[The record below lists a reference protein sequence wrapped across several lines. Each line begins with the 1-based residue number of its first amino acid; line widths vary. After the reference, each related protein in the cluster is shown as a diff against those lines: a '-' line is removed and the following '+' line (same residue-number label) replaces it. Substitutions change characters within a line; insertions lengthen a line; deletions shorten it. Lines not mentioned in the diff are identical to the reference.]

1 MQHRNRFSILTV
13 VALLAASNAF
23 AAEPP
28 SPEGKPDAK
37 GPPAAKKEQ
46 PEFPK
51 FEEAMKDFTQVPVI
65 EPDDKTQ
72 PLFTLWHNK
81 KTDSLRAQIP
91 GGLIGQQFMVASS
104 MSGGPTATGF
114 QLDDFLAY
122 FEKMNKQLVLMRV
135 DPRYVEGSSPVT
147 DVIKRS
153 YGGNDILKTIPII
166 TMQGGD
172 AIIDLDG
179 LFKADFSGI
188 GRMGG
193 GGINPGLSKWSE
205 FKVFPNN
212 IELSV
217 DLAFMRGSSGRR
229 MAFHYSLSRI
239 PKDDGFKPRV
249 ADDRLGYFMTV
260 RKDWNKKQSAKT
272 LFDRY
277 INRWNLQKS
286 DESAELSPV
295 KVPITWYIEKTVPIK
310 YRRYV
315 KEGILEWNKAFEKCG
330 FLDAIVVNQQE
341 NDRERF
347 GNFDPED
354 SRYNFFRWIVTG
366 RGFAMGPSRANPLTG
381 QIFDADIVFDDAMA
395 RHYVS
400 DYERLSGGE
409 ESWEPY
415 NPILEDFFKRNPRW
429 AHRTPWE
436 NLLPNLKLQE
446 DPDAELRLNLMKYMA
461 ERGRPMCECS
471 AGMARQI
478 DFANVA
484 MESKGLGR
492 NNEEFIGQIIKEVV
506 MHEVGH
512 CLGLRHNFK
521 ASTWLSMDEIAKQN
535 KAGEPNVGSVMD
547 YNPPVVSVRGSEQG
561 SFTTRSIGP
570 YDYWVIE
577 YGYRPVGKPYKNEEE
592 MLKAIAS
599 RSAEPGLAYS
609 TDEDTMSIIS
619 PDPLSNRF
627 DMGKDCIDYARHQIK
642 LTDNLLEDIDTWAVQ
657 DGESYNQLR
666 RAFTRVFGEKARA
679 SSFVARFV
687 GGQYVNRGH
696 KGDKDAVSPLTNV
709 EAAKQREAVA
719 FVAENIFAEGAW
731 KVKPELLAKL
741 GPGHQQ
747 HWDSEEF
754 NLRKE
759 FNIHDVVN
767 GAQYQ
772 CLFNLMN
779 PFAIGRIHDNEVKFT
794 EDEEAYT
801 LAEHIRTVT
810 DSIWSELDQSERKGT
825 DRKPYINSFRRNL
838 QRDQLSMLLDLVLSD
853 PGGIV
858 PADANA
864 IARLTVS
871 KLSDKVGKLLK
882 TGDLDTASEAHLID
896 VKKRIDKA
904 LEAQYMVGGGGGGM
918 GGVFFFRPTPSGAEA
933 QETITIL
940 PRE

>member
-1 MQHRNRFSILTV
+1 MQHRHRFAMWTFVAILATGPLS
-13 VALLAASNAF
+13 AW

-28 SPEGKPDAK
+28 APEGKPEAK
-37 GPPAAKKEQ
+37 GPPAAKPEQ
-46 PEFPK
+46 PEYPK

-65 EPDDKTQ
+65 EPDDKDQ

-81 KTDSLRAQIP
+81 KTDALRAQIP
-91 GGLIGQQFMVASS
+91 AGLIGQQFMLASS

-179 LFKADFSGI
+179 IFKNDFSEI
-188 GRMGG
+188 GSLGG
-193 GGINPGLSKWSE
+193 GSINPGLSKWAE
-205 FKVFPNN
+205 FKVFPRNV
-212 IELSV
+212 ELSV
-217 DLAFMRGSSGRR
+217 DLAFMRRGAGRR
-229 MAFHYSLSRI
+229 MQFHYSLSRI
-239 PKDDGFKPRV
+239 PKGDGFKPRA
-249 ADDRLGYFMTV
+249 ADDRIGYFMTV
-260 RKDWNKKQSAKT
+260 RKDWNKSPSSKT

-295 KVPITWYIEKTVPIK
+295 KEPITWYIEKTVPIK

-330 FLDAIVVNQQE
+330 FLDAVVVNQQE
-341 NDRERF
+341 NDRDRF
-347 GNFDPED
+347 GNLDPED

-366 RGFAMGPSRANPLTG
+366 RGFAMGPSRAHPLTG

-400 DYERLSGGE
+400 DYERLTGGE
-409 ESWEPY
+409 ESWDGY
-415 NPILEDFFKRNPRW
+415 NPLLEQFFRNNPRW

-436 NLLPNLKLQE
+436 NLLPNIRLQD
-446 DPDAELRLNLMKYMA
+446 DPDAELRLNLMKHMSQ
-461 ERGRPMCECS
+461 RGKPMCECS

-521 ASTWLSMDEIAKQN
+521 ASTWLSMEEIAKQN
-535 KAGEPNVGSVMD
+535 QAGEANVGSVMD
-547 YNPPVVSVRGSEQG
+547 YNPPIISPRGVEQG

-570 YDYWVIE
+570 YDYWAIE
-577 YGYRPVGKPYKNEEE
+577 YGYRPVGKPHKSEEE

-599 RSAEPGLAYS
+599 RSAEPGLAYA
-609 TDEDTMSIIS
+609 TDEDVMSILS
-619 PDPLSNRF
+619 PDPLANRF
-627 DMGKDCIDYARHQIK
+627 DMGKDCIDYAKHQIK
-642 LTDNLLEDIDTWAVQ
+642 LTENLLEDIDKWAVK
-657 DGESYNQLR
+657 DGESYNRLR
-666 RAFTRVFGEKARA
+666 RAFNRIFSEKARA
-679 SSFVARFV
+679 SAFVARFV
-687 GGQYVNRGH
+687 GGQYVYRGH
-696 KGDKDAVSPLTNV
+696 KGDKDGASPLTNV
-709 EAAKQREAVA
+709 EAAKQREAVK
-719 FVAENIFAEGAW
+719 FIAENIFAEGAW

-754 NLRKE
+754 DLRKE

-767 GAQYQ
+767 RAQYQ

-779 PFAIGRIHDNEVKFT
+779 PFTIGRVHDNEIKFT
-794 EDEEAYT
+794 TDEEAYT
-801 LAEHIRTVT
+801 LSEHIRSVT
-810 DSIWSELDQSERKGT
+810 DSIWGELDQSERKGT

-838 QRDQLSMLLDLVLSD
+838 QRDHLGMLLDLVLSD

-864 IARLTVS
+864 IARLTVA
-871 KLSDKVGKLLK
+871 KLSDKVGKLIK
-882 TGDLDTASEAHLID
+882 SGDLDTASEAHLVD

-904 LEAQYMVGGGGGGM
+904 LEAQYMVGGGGSGG
-918 GGVFFFRPTPSGAEA
+918 GGLLFFRPTPEN

-940 PRE
+940 PQQ

>member
-1 MQHRNRFSILTV
+1 MQHRHRIAMWTL
-13 VALLAASNAF
+13 VALLAAGPMNAW
-23 AAEPP
+23 AAEPGA
-28 SPEGKPDAK
+28 PEGKPEPK
-37 GPPAAKKEQ
+37 GPPAAKPEQ
-46 PEFPK
+46 PEYPK
-51 FEEAMKDFTQVPVI
+51 FEEAMKDFTQVQVI
-65 EPDDKTQ
+65 EPDDKDQ

-81 KTDSLRAQIP
+81 KTDALRAQIP
-91 GGLIGQQFMVASS
+91 AGLIGQQFMIASS

-172 AIIDLDG
+172 AIIDLDSV
-179 LFKADFSGI
+179 FKNDFSEI
-188 GRMGG
+188 GGMGG
-193 GGINPGLSKWSE
+193 GAINPGLSKWAE
-205 FKVFPNN
+205 FKVFPKNV
-212 IELSV
+212 ELSV
-217 DLAFMRGSSGRR
+217 DLAFMRRGAGRR
-229 MAFHYSLSRI
+229 MQFHYSLSRI
-239 PKDDGFKPRV
+239 PKGDGFKPRA
-249 ADDRLGYFMTV
+249 ADDRVGYFMTV
-260 RKDWNKKQSAKT
+260 RKDWNKSPASKT

-286 DESAELSPV
+286 DDSAELSPV
-295 KVPITWYIEKTVPIK
+295 KEPITWYIEKTVPIK

-330 FLDAIVVNQQE
+330 FLDAVVVNQQE
-341 NDRERF
+341 NDRDRF
-347 GNFDPED
+347 GNLDPED

-366 RGFAMGPSRANPLTG
+366 RGFAMGPSRAHPLTG

-400 DYERLSGGE
+400 DYERLTGGE
-409 ESWEPY
+409 DSWDGY
-415 NPILEDFFKRNPRW
+415 NPLLENFFKSHPQW

-446 DPDAELRLNLMKYMA
+446 DPDAELRLNLMKHMSQ
-461 ERGRPMCECS
+461 RGKPMCECS

-521 ASTWLSMDEIAKQN
+521 ASTWLTMDEIAKQN
-535 KAGEPNVGSVMD
+535 QAGEPNVGSVMD
-547 YNPPVVSVRGSEQG
+547 YNPPIISARGSEQG

-570 YDYWVIE
+570 YDYWAIE
-577 YGYRPVGKPYKNEEE
+577 YGYRPVGKPHKSEED
-592 MLKAIAS
+592 MLKAITS
-599 RSAEPGLAYS
+599 RSQEPGLAYA
-609 TDEDTMSIIS
+609 TDEDVMSILS

-627 DMGKDCIDYARHQIK
+627 DMGKDCMDYAKHQIK
-642 LTDNLLEDIDTWAVQ
+642 LTESLLEDIDKWAVK
-657 DGESYNQLR
+657 DGESYNRLR
-666 RAFTRVFGEKARA
+666 RAFTRVFSEKARA
-679 SSFVARFV
+679 SAFVARFV

-696 KGDKDAVSPLTNV
+696 KGDKDAASPLTNV
-709 EAAKQREAVA
+709 EAAKQREAVK

-754 NLRKE
+754 DLRKE
-759 FNIHDVVN
+759 FNIHDVVG

-779 PFAIGRIHDNEVKFT
+779 PFAIGRIHDNEVKFN
-794 EDEEAYT
+794 DGEEAYT
-801 LAEHIRTVT
+801 LSEHIRSVT
-810 DSIWSELDQSERKGT
+810 DSIWGELDQSERKGT

-838 QRDQLSMLLDLVLSD
+838 QRDHLGMLLDLVLSD

-864 IARLTVS
+864 IARLTVA
-871 KLSDKVGKLLK
+871 KLSEKVGKELK
-882 TGDLDTASEAHLID
+882 SGDLDTASEAHLTD

-904 LEAQYMVGGGGGGM
+904 LEAQYMVGGGGAGG
-918 GGVFFFRPTPSGAEA
+918 GGFFFFRPTPDKS
-933 QETITIL
+933 ETITIL
-940 PRE
+940 PQQ